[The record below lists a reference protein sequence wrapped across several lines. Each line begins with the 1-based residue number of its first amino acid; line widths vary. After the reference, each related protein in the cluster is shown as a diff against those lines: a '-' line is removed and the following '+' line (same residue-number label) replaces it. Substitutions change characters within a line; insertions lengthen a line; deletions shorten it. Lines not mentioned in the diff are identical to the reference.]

1 MESQTS
7 KTART
12 VDALG
17 LRLRNRYPRGCG
29 DRGVY
34 DFCRAAWQTFD
45 ADTRALFTDIDDLC
59 VSVAYAAT
67 RGAWQS

>member
-1 MESQTS
+1 MISPTS

-12 VDALG
+12 VDGLG
-17 LRLRNRYPRGCG
+17 LRLRNRYPNGCG
-29 DRGVY
+29 DGAVT
-34 DFCRAAWQTFD
+34 DFCRDAWQAFD
-45 ADTRALFTDIDDLC
+45 AETRALFTDIDDLC